1 LFPGIVDSSVYGVH
15 LPNHD
20 GRAGCA
26 AIVLASSTTVELSGL
41 AKDLRSTLP
50 AFATPLFIRVV
61 EDLQLT
67 GNMKHQ
73 KNLLRE
79 EGVDPERTS
88 GDKIFWL
95 QDNKYVDFT
104 PQDWNDIVCHRV
116 TL

>member
-1 LFPGIVDSSVYGVH
+1 MYRLWYLSYKWFFLTLQEVTSAINMFPGIVDSSVYGIR

-26 AIVLASSTTVELSGL
+26 AIVLASSAAVELSGL
-41 AKDLRSTLP
+41 ADLQSILP

-79 EGVDPERTS
+79 EGVDPE
-88 GDKIFWL
+88 K
-95 QDNKYVDFT
+95 
-104 PQDWNDIVCHRV
+104 
-116 TL
+116 